1 MENNAFQFPTVWPGW
16 CQQREKPLSPIA
28 TNIMPKKQVWRH
40 RMVSRRL
47 TFDKPSS
54 PAWKH
59 CSVSHCSLWN
69 WRIELCRTFSS
80 GWWLSHP
87 SEKYELV
94 SWDHYP
100 PIYGKKN
107 MFQTTNKSCK
117 RNGICIGW
125 FKNMTQE
132 NHGKSTNE
140 HEWTITCKVSGKTF
154 NVHHRSSW
162 TTNSANLAP
171 KTESE
176 TMFGPQKLTSE
187 ICCAE
192 SRGSHGCLFL
202 LKKHDPISLL
212 VTKDALLL
220 LRAMTIQRSSQ
231 LAFHGLS

>member
-1 MENNAFQFPTVWPGW
+1 
-16 CQQREKPLSPIA
+16 
-28 TNIMPKKQVWRH
+28 
-40 RMVSRRL
+40 
-47 TFDKPSS
+47 
-54 PAWKH
+54 
-59 CSVSHCSLWN
+59 
-69 WRIELCRTFSS
+69 
-80 GWWLSHP
+80 
-87 SEKYELV
+87 
-94 SWDHYP
+94 
-100 PIYGKKN
+100 

-192 SRGSHGCLFL
+192 SRGSRGFLFL
-202 LKKHDPISLL
+202 LKKTRPNIPASDKTCLAAALCYDNPTIISVSLPWPSWGIGQDWEQEQLCRDSCCCSSREDQTQLLL
-212 VTKDALLL
+212 VVTFAANRSAVLIGKLQLEVNSPQRHLDS
-220 LRAMTIQRSSQ
+220 LRN
-231 LAFHGLS
+231 